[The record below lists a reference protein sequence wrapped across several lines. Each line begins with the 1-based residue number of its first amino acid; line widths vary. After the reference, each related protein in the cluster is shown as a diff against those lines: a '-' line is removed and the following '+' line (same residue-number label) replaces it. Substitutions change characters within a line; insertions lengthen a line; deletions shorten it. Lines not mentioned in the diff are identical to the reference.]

1 MEKTVQTFNHSVCH
15 NVIIT
20 SIHCTDFESF
30 IFFLSPKMLDPFDKY
45 KTRFNNAIGNRYEKE
60 GRINKQTNK
69 QINNQR

>member
-1 MEKTVQTFNHSVCH
+1 
-15 NVIIT
+15 
-20 SIHCTDFESF
+20 
-30 IFFLSPKMLDPFDKY
+30 MLDPFDKY